1 MNSSRKLFYNK
12 LIPRIPIN
20 KILKK
25 SSSSIG
31 NSFKYKN
38 SISQSLRET
47 FDTNLSYIN
56 EMYKKGKMFEY
67 DNISLIGSHRSN
79 LGNMEDLV
87 RENGKK
93 SNNDKKILNKM
104 NIECYNLN
112 NEFKENIKKLKDEIN
127 DNICDLEIRFNNE
140 VNKQKVARNKI
151 KYEMKELKKLMWDNQ
166 SLLTQLRTRIKSL
179 KYKIDAGKIFSVN
192 GNLPES
198 YIIY

>member
-20 KILKK
+20 KIMKK

-47 FDTNLSYIN
+47 FDTNSSYIN

-67 DNISLIGSHRSN
+67 NNISLIGSHRSN
-79 LGNMEDLV
+79 LGYMEDLV

-127 DNICDLEIRFNNE
+127 DNICDLEIKFNNE

-166 SLLTQLRTRIKSL
+166 SLFTQLRTRIKSL

>member
-20 KILKK
+20 KIMKK

-47 FDTNLSYIN
+47 FDTNSSYIN

-67 DNISLIGSHRSN
+67 NNISLIGSHRSN
-79 LGNMEDLV
+79 LGYIEDLV

-166 SLLTQLRTRIKSL
+166 SLFTQLRTRIKSL

>member
-20 KILKK
+20 KIMKK

-56 EMYKKGKMFEY
+56 EMYKKGKMFEF

-79 LGNMEDLV
+79 LGYMEDLV

>member
-20 KILKK
+20 KIMKK

-47 FDTNLSYIN
+47 FDTNSSYIN

-67 DNISLIGSHRSN
+67 NNISLIGSHRSN
-79 LGNMEDLV
+79 LGYIEDLV

-127 DNICDLEIRFNNE
+127 DNICDLEIKFNNE

-166 SLLTQLRTRIKSL
+166 SLFTQLRTRIKSL

>member
-1 MNSSRKLFYNK
+1 MKTVLENQ
-12 LIPRIPIN
+12 
-20 KILKK
+20 ILK
-25 SSSSIG
+25 
-31 NSFKYKN
+31 NSFDILKENLPKIQEKAEKRN
-38 SISQSLRET
+38 FSQ
-47 FDTNLSYIN
+47 
-56 EMYKKGKMFEY
+56 
-67 DNISLIGSHRSN
+67 LIDSS
-79 LGNMEDLV
+79 
-87 RENGKK
+87 
-93 SNNDKKILNKM
+93 KKILNKM

>member
-38 SISQSLRET
+38 STSQSLRET

-79 LGNMEDLV
+79 LGYMEDLV

>member
-20 KILKK
+20 KIMKK

-47 FDTNLSYIN
+47 FDTNSSYIKKKK
-56 EMYKKGKMFEY
+56 KKGKMFEY
-67 DNISLIGSHRSN
+67 NNISLIGSHRSN
-79 LGNMEDLV
+79 LGYIEDLV

-104 NIECYNLN
+104 NIECNNLN

-127 DNICDLEIRFNNE
+127 DNICDLEIKFNNE

-166 SLLTQLRTRIKSL
+166 SLFTQLRTRIKSL

>member
-20 KILKK
+20 KIMKK

-67 DNISLIGSHRSN
+67 NNISLIGSHRSN
-79 LGNMEDLV
+79 LGYIEDLV

-104 NIECYNLN
+104 NIECNNLN

-127 DNICDLEIRFNNE
+127 DNICDLEIKFNNE

-166 SLLTQLRTRIKSL
+166 SLFTQLRTRIKSL

>member
-79 LGNMEDLV
+79 LGYMEDLV

-127 DNICDLEIRFNNE
+127 DNICDLEIKFNNE

-166 SLLTQLRTRIKSL
+166 SLFTQLRTRIKSL

>member
-38 SISQSLRET
+38 STSQSLRET

-67 DNISLIGSHRSN
+67 NNISLIGSHRSN

>member
-47 FDTNLSYIN
+47 FDTNSSYIN

-67 DNISLIGSHRSN
+67 NNISLIGSHRSN
-79 LGNMEDLV
+79 LGYIEDLV

-127 DNICDLEIRFNNE
+127 DNICDLEIKFNNE

-166 SLLTQLRTRIKSL
+166 SLFTQLRTRIKSL

>member
-20 KILKK
+20 KIMKK

-47 FDTNLSYIN
+47 FDTNSSYIN

-79 LGNMEDLV
+79 LGYMEDLV

-104 NIECYNLN
+104 NIECNNLN

-127 DNICDLEIRFNNE
+127 DNICDLEIKFNNE

-166 SLLTQLRTRIKSL
+166 SLFTQLRTRIKSL

>member
-20 KILKK
+20 KIMKK

-47 FDTNLSYIN
+47 FDTNSSYIN

-127 DNICDLEIRFNNE
+127 DNICDLEIKFNNE

-166 SLLTQLRTRIKSL
+166 SLFTQLRTRIKSL

>member
-67 DNISLIGSHRSN
+67 NNISLIGSHRSN

>member
-56 EMYKKGKMFEY
+56 EMYKK
-67 DNISLIGSHRSN
+67 
-79 LGNMEDLV
+79 
-87 RENGKK
+87 GKK

>member
-79 LGNMEDLV
+79 LGYMEDLV

>member
-20 KILKK
+20 KIMKK

-79 LGNMEDLV
+79 LGYMEDLV

>member
-67 DNISLIGSHRSN
+67 NNISLIGSHRSN
-79 LGNMEDLV
+79 LGYMEDLV

>member
-38 SISQSLRET
+38 STSQSLRET

>member
-38 SISQSLRET
+38 STSQSLRET

-67 DNISLIGSHRSN
+67 NNISLIGSHRSN
-79 LGNMEDLV
+79 LGYMEDLV